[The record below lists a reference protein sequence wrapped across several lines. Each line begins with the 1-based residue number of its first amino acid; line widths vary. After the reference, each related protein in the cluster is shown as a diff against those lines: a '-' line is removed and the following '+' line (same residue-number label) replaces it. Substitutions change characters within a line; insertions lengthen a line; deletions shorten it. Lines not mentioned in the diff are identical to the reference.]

1 MSGGSLLEFVGGLL
15 YSVEEA
21 SGHGSNLFFGTEP
34 LGVELCG
41 EKPWISEE
49 DLQKAMSSGLLDLAP
64 RMMAWLVRFK
74 VFVSCVEL
82 CGYGCQLS
90 REVVWWPTTGKLTF
104 ALSIKYGGILPGY
117 ILS

>member
-1 MSGGSLLEFVGGLL
+1 MEFVGGLL

-49 DLQKAMSSGLLDLAP
+49 EDLEKAMSSGL
-64 RMMAWLVRFK
+64 W
-74 VFVSCVEL
+74 
-82 CGYGCQLS
+82 
-90 REVVWWPTTGKLTF
+90 
-104 ALSIKYGGILPGY
+104 I
-117 ILS
+117 

>member
-1 MSGGSLLEFVGGLL
+1 MEAIFSLERNLLEWSYVVK
-15 YSVEEA
+15 S
-21 SGHGSNLFFGTEP
+21 HGSVKKRTWRRQCRRAFGSSP
-34 LGVELCG
+34 
-41 EKPWISEE
+41 E
-49 DLQKAMSSGLLDLAP
+49 DDGL
-64 RMMAWLVRFK
+64 VGQVQ
-74 VFVSCVEL
+74 VFISCVEL